1 VPFAG
6 TWVFVCTVTSAGRGV
21 THVRVDGA
29 AVAAGSLTFKTYG
42 GLGPVFGDAKGE
54 VSDLKL

>member
-1 VPFAG
+1 
-6 TWVFVCTVTSAGRGV
+6 VFVCTVTSAGRGV